1 MQTVSHTIEQTQDL
15 SLLTDG
21 ERRYGNILFALEDVV
36 RTGRPGRPRN
46 TLKEGVKVRIKK
58 CGQQA
63 HKPGPKRP
71 KYQTPH
77 NEHPETEQ
85 NLDNTDSHENHV
97 EAFNASLRRRLA
109 CYRRKTNSYVKV
121 QASLQRRLD
130 LYWLLHNFVR
140 PHFTTKLVPAVAMR
154 IFEKGLSWLDL
165 FQIRYV

>member
-1 MQTVSHTIEQTQDL
+1 MIEQTQDL

-63 HKPGPKRP
+63 NRAGPKRA
-71 KYQTPH
+71 KYQAPH

-85 NLDNTDSHENHV
+85 NLDNCDIHAN
-97 EAFNASLRRRLA
+97 SLRL
-109 CYRRKTNSYVKV
+109 
-121 QASLQRRLD
+121 
-130 LYWLLHNFVR
+130 
-140 PHFTTKLVPAVAMR
+140 
-154 IFEKGLSWLDL
+154 
-165 FQIRYV
+165 